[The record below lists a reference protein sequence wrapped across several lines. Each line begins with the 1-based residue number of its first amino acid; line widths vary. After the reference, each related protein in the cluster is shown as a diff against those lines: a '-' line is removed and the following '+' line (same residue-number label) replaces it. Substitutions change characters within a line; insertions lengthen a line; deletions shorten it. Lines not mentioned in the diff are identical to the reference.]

1 MQAARV
7 AVKLAEK
14 SSNIVPSTEHDDEII
29 GPDAFAPPGFHLDR
43 QSVVRFPGNLNNPG

>member
-14 SSNIVPSTEHDDEII
+14 SSDIVPSTEHDDETI
-29 GPDAFAPPGFHLDR
+29 GADAFAPPGFQLNRH
-43 QSVVRFPGNLNNPG
+43 SVVRFPGNLNNPG